1 MLNKKKMI
9 LSDFRW
15 ILINVVQIANTNIN
29 TLVQR
34 NIRN

>member
-29 TLVQR
+29 TLVLR